1 MRALLLTCFSL
12 AVTAPAWAQ
21 APAPL
26 VGDNPAPQGQEKRI
40 EHITI
45 EDRSARI
52 NELRYGGETQ
62 SITVQPLNS
71 AMPAYEIVPQNGAR
85 ARPQGERDSASG
97 NAGQRV
103 WKLFGF

>member
-1 MRALLLTCFSL
+1 MAS
-12 AVTAPAWAQ
+12 AWSQ

-26 VGDNPAPQGQEKRI
+26 VGDNPAPQGRDKRI

-45 EDRSARI
+45 EDRGARI
-52 NELRYGGETQ
+52 EELRYGGEPQ

-85 ARPQGERDSASG
+85 TRPQGERDSASG